1 MSLGMFW
8 VTEDQLCSTWHFV
21 QSLGAQGNCLFHPE
35 VRLRRLWGCVAEI
48 EIAQVLGC
56 VLVDVSRTIPIVL
69 LALGS

>member
-1 MSLGMFW
+1 MSLGVFW

-21 QSLGAQGNCLFHPE
+21 QSLGAQGNCLSHPQ

-56 VLVDVSRTIPIVL
+56 VLVDVSRIIPVVL